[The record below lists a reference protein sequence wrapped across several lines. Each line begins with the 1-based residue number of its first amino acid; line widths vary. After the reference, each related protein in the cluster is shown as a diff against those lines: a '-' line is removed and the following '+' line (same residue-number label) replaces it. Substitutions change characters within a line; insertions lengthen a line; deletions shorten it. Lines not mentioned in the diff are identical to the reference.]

1 MMLQSKIAFYLLRF
15 YLYTKNNKFERGN
28 SFRKIIKVEISRAF
42 GPISIFVALYLE
54 LKPESKDNA
63 DVNEKF
69 VNWTKIDKK
78 WDTMKEEIINP
89 PLNLDNPNLQRVIA
103 IAEDMMNQGKILT
116 IERLFNVSKKI
127 LKIPRSGLISI
138 IHFLINNH
146 VLLEGSKYS
155 RETILMNRL
164 RKKILEYIRLNGCAH
179 FSILRKEVISERDG
193 NLGSSGQLVWHLE
206 MLMKFNYI
214 KKIKLGNF
222 TVFLPIEM
230 EVELGIIYFLLK
242 DKINRK
248 IVDLL
253 STQNS
258 IKNSELYKLIDE
270 NRGKV
275 NYRLKNLSYYGLI
288 YFKEDSSKE
297 VYLNSDKQEDVINIL
312 NKFKIS

>member
-1 MMLQSKIAFYLLRF
+1 
-15 YLYTKNNKFERGN
+15 
-28 SFRKIIKVEISRAF
+28 
-42 GPISIFVALYLE
+42 
-54 LKPESKDNA
+54 
-63 DVNEKF
+63 
-69 VNWTKIDKK
+69 
-78 WDTMKEEIINP
+78 
-89 PLNLDNPNLQRVIA
+89 
-103 IAEDMMNQGKILT
+103 
-116 IERLFNVSKKI
+116 
-127 LKIPRSGLISI
+127 
-138 IHFLINNH
+138 
-146 VLLEGSKYS
+146 
-155 RETILMNRL
+155 MNRL

-242 DKINRK
+242 D
-248 IVDLL
+248 
-253 STQNS
+253 
-258 IKNSELYKLIDE
+258 NSELYKLIDE